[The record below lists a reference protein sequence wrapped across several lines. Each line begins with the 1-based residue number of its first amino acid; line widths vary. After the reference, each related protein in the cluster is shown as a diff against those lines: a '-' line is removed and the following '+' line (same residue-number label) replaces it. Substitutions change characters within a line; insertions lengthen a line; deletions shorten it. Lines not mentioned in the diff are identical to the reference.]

1 MLLQLLDQHH
11 GECIVPSSGGKD
23 SHYQVLQ
30 LQALGAHVTVVTA
43 STCMLTDLG
52 RANITNLARYATTI
66 EVSPNKRI
74 RAQLNRIGL
83 ETVGDCS
90 WPEHVAIFTTPFRMA
105 VDLGIPLIFYG
116 ENPQNQYGGPPG
128 SQEAREMTQR
138 WRSEF
143 GGFLGLRPSDLV
155 GMHGITPRDILDY
168 TAPRALILA
177 QRGVEAHFLGQ
188 YLPWDSHENARQAIA
203 AGMQAELPT
212 RANWWEWENLDNA
225 QTGLH
230 DHMMYMKY
238 GYGRMAAQLSV
249 DIRSGRVK
257 REWALEAARGRDGL
271 FPEVYAGVPIEA
283 VLEHIGMTRRAL
295 NQTMDQFTNWDIFR
309 RVVDDENA
317 TPILIA

>member
-1 MLLQLLDQHH
+1 
-11 GECIVPSSGGKD
+11 
-23 SHYQVLQ
+23 
-30 LQALGAHVTVVTA
+30 
-43 STCMLTDLG
+43 
-52 RANITNLARYATTI
+52 
-66 EVSPNKRI
+66 
-74 RAQLNRIGL
+74 
-83 ETVGDCS
+83 
-90 WPEHVAIFTTPFRMA
+90 
-105 VDLGIPLIFYG
+105 
-116 ENPQNQYGGPPG
+116 
-128 SQEAREMTQR
+128 MTLR

-143 GGFLGLRPSDLV
+143 GGFLGLRPSD
-155 GMHGITPRDILDY
+155 MAMMTSDRSMRDYEPPSAEDLDVM
-168 TAPRALILA
+168 
-177 QRGVEAHFLGQ
+177 GVEAHFLGQ

-212 RANWWEWENLDNA
+212 PANWWAWENLDNA